1 MTATGALNSESSRC
15 SELSQVLG
23 LLTKKDEHVTFHFLF
38 ILRWIID
45 QFYKEKL
52 EDGKIV
58 RVTAEFTFKSKNTVV
73 LNERQV
79 KQALKE
85 QQEYILGKIEAFIN
99 MESDWH
105 IDKILASFIN
115 IARYTCSAA
124 RGTSQIKTGF
134 Y

>member
-1 MTATGALNSESSRC
+1 MLRTLTGVQTA
-15 SELSQVLG
+15 Q
-23 LLTKKDEHVTFHFLF
+23 KKNDEHVTFHFLF

-115 IARYTCSAA
+115 VVRYSAA
-124 RGTSQIKTGF
+124 RGSSYSTLYIDLPQYLKLKGLVLT
-134 Y
+134 